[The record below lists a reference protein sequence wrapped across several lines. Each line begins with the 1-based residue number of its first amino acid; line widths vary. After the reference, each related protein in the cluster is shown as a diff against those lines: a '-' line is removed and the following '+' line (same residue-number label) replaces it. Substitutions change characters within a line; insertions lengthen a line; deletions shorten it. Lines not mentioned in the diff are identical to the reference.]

1 MSKII
6 LASELEGRS
15 LSELWSLYA
24 TVERELTQSALGS
37 AQRRNA
43 LASLE
48 NIRRAINAS
57 GLHSNG
63 PVPGP

>member
-6 LASELEGRS
+6 LASELKGRT

-24 TVERELTQSALGS
+24 HVERQLTQSAVNS
-37 AQRRNA
+37 ADRRNA

-48 NIRRAINAS
+48 NIRRAINARAQTP
-57 GLHSNG
+57 GLG
-63 PVPGP
+63 